1 MWIHRGHREPIYDV
15 ASTLRT
21 HDAWWGRCGC
31 CDATASICIVHTM
44 KPLLDGGAGH
54 ARKIGCLSIICVQ
67 IYYKRIS
74 MIALCQV
81 HFHNCVCMCGAA
93 GPSYRSLLSLP
104 GRGGGSS
111 AYITSGTDWPRWL
124 GRLFHLIL
132 FLKYSPYFTMI
143 KKDLKKCKKCRI
155 LMLKLHDLAYTYL

>member
-1 MWIHRGHREPIYDV
+1 
-15 ASTLRT
+15 
-21 HDAWWGRCGC
+21 
-31 CDATASICIVHTM
+31 M

-93 GPSYRSLLSLP
+93 GPSYRSLSP
-104 GRGGGSS
+104 WKRRVISIY
-111 AYITSGTDWPRWL
+111 YIR
-124 GRLFHLIL
+124 
-132 FLKYSPYFTMI
+132 
-143 KKDLKKCKKCRI
+143 
-155 LMLKLHDLAYTYL
+155 YTYRLTSMVREAVPPNIVSKIFSLFCWKGSITNNILSSKICTNRQSTTYTVYISSWSCYWLRNGKIRGATSVNC